1 MGKLPQEL
9 KDIIMRAAE
18 SQIPY
23 QGQKS
28 TEPMMKVDY
37 DKEAR
42 FFRQAVLEVE
52 PNFNVEKADKRI
64 LNSIFAWVW
73 KNSKMNTLGL
83 DFNKGLFFYGSLG
96 RGKTMTLLA
105 LRKYL
110 IGLHSRTCQMT
121 RSDYRLG
128 TYWKSASELANLYAA
143 DGQPALTEFFNRDCC
158 LFIDELGREPNPANN
173 FGTKLDVIQF
183 LLQMRYDHRHTSV
196 THITTN
202 LSLEDMARVYGNY
215 IADRCLELFNFI
227 EFRGE
232 SFRR

>member
-1 MGKLPQEL
+1 
-9 KDIIMRAAE
+9 
-18 SQIPY
+18 
-23 QGQKS
+23 
-28 TEPMMKVDY
+28 MMKVDY

-110 IGLHSRTCQMT
+110 IGLHNRTSQMT

-128 TYWKSASELANLYAA
+128 TYWKSASELANIYAA
-143 DGQPALTEFFNRDCC
+143 DGQPALELYFAPDCC
-158 LFIDELGREPNPANN
+158 LFIDEIGREPNPANN

-183 LLQMRYDHRHTSV
+183 LLQMRYNYRRTSV

-202 LSLEDMARVYGNY
+202 LALDQIADNYGVY

-232 SFRR
+232 SIRH

>member
-1 MGKLPQEL
+1 MSKIDFNLE
-9 KDIIMRAAE
+9 AE
-18 SQIPY
+18 
-23 QGQKS
+23 
-28 TEPMMKVDY
+28 
-37 DKEAR
+37 
-42 FFRQAVLEVE
+42 FFRKAILEVE
-52 PNFNVEKADKRI
+52 PNFNIEKADKRI

-73 KNSKMNTLGL
+73 KSSGMNSLGL

-110 IGLHSRTCQMT
+110 IGLHNRIY
-121 RSDYRLG
+121 RLNRVDYRLG
-128 TYWKSASELANLYAA
+128 TFWMSASELANLYAA
-143 DGQPALTEFFNRDCC
+143 DGQPALTRFYDRDCC

-202 LSLEDMARVYGNY
+202 LSLEDMAQVYGNY

>member
-110 IGLHSRTCQMT
+110 IGLHNRTCQMK

>member
-23 QGQKS
+23 QGRKS

-52 PNFNVEKADKRI
+52 PDFNVEKADKRI

-110 IGLHSRTCQMT
+110 IGLHNRTCQMK

>member
-1 MGKLPQEL
+1 MKETIQNI
-9 KDIIMRAAE
+9 KDIIQGAAQ
-18 SQIPY
+18 SQIPF
-23 QGQKS
+23 QEQQS

-37 DKEAR
+37 GREAR
-42 FFRQAVLEVE
+42 FFRQAMLEVE
-52 PNFNVEKADKRI
+52 PNFDVKKADKRI

-73 KNSKMNTLGL
+73 KNDGMNSLGL
-83 DFNKGLFFYGSLG
+83 DFGKGLFLYGSLG

-110 IGLHSRTCQMT
+110 IGLNRRIK

-128 TYWKSASELANLYAA
+128 TYWRSASELANIYAA
-143 DGQPALTEFFNRDCC
+143 DGQPALTEYYGRDCC
-158 LFIDELGREPNPANN
+158 LFIDELGKEPNPANN
-173 FGTKLDVIQF
+173 FGTKLDVFQF
-183 LLQMRYDHRHTSV
+183 LLQMRYDYRRSCV

-202 LSLEDMARVYGNY
+202 LALEDVARTYGNY